1 MKLKKQC
8 KTKEKVKK
16 NKIKTN
22 LSHCVHQLVCKIVYI
37 NDPH

>member
-1 MKLKKQC
+1 MKQKKQC

-16 NKIKTN
+16 INKDK
-22 LSHCVHQLVCKIVYI
+22 SVHCVHELVCKIVYI